1 MRVANKLT
9 PEPKSKTTETKPEHK
24 SEQFQDKTLQL
35 FVPNSKRLGGYT
47 QMDVL
52 KKHKPLE
59 DAKKRYTVSLRKAL
73 EQHRRNKTRLL
84 ELNHEVLGGLLIL
97 RCFCNQGKDQMLT
110 TSRVKRKAEKKK
122 LNRLEIA
129 GPKSFQY

>member
-1 MRVANKLT
+1 
-9 PEPKSKTTETKPEHK
+9 
-24 SEQFQDKTLQL
+24 
-35 FVPNSKRLGGYT
+35 
-47 QMDVL
+47 MDVL

-59 DAKKRYTVSLRKAL
+59 DAKKRYTVSLRKAPGPL
-73 EQHRRNKTRLL
+73 RRNKTRLP
-84 ELNHEVLGGLLIL
+84 ELNHEVLGGLSIL

-122 LNRLEIA
+122 LKILEIA